1 MPTYVTMYK
10 FTDQGIR
17 NVKESPKR
25 LEAGIKA
32 FEAMGGKMRGAYYT
46 LGEYDLVTVG
56 EIPSDEAGVAFALS
70 IGALG
75 NVRSTTMRAFSPKE
89 FAEIIK
95 KMP

>member
-32 FEAMGGKMRGAYYT
+32 FEAMGGKVLSAYYT
-46 LGEYDLVTVG
+46 LGEYDLVVIG
-56 EIPSDEAGVAFALS
+56 EIPSEEAGVAHTLAQTS
-70 IGALG
+70 LG

-95 KMP
+95 KIP

>member
-32 FEAMGGKMRGAYYT
+32 FEAMGGKMLGAYYT

-56 EIPSDEAGVAFALS
+56 EIASEEAGVAFALS

-75 NVRSTTMRAFSPKE
+75 NVRSTTLRAFSPRE

>member
-10 FTDQGIR
+10 FTDQGIK

-32 FEAMGGKMRGAYYT
+32 FEAMGGKMLGAYYM

-56 EIPSDEAGVAFALS
+56 EIASEEAGVAFALS

-75 NVRSTTMRAFSPKE
+75 NVRSTTLRAFSPRE